1 MSSIAATIIVTLS
14 LCLATSASADSPVK
28 TRRTIITPDKA
39 AELQGSAWFRNLA
52 LKGDK
57 RPFCAAVGNAPAET
71 WAEKPD
77 DWFWQ
82 TMPSTKIKRCTTV
95 GDDNFRTPKAGCPV
109 HGPKIYEVEAY
120 YPWIV
125 DVETM
130 PYKLKCP
137 IGGETYP
144 SNDFAAGDMTSGEYP
159 DDGSGY
165 NDQGCLYHFIGL
177 YAHYAYNTMLQPAIK
192 SFGHAYLA
200 TGDKRYA
207 HKAAVCLLK
216 EAFEYPNSTDRADRT
231 YIPGYGHGSG
241 MITDVVWSGGAL
253 IASAT
258 CYDEICEAL
267 DGDSELVAFAQKYI
281 PEIET
286 VDDVKVYIEDR
297 LFRAGLQAL
306 LDARILPNTG
316 WAEEAMATLALMM
329 NDFGDKRPNTVD
341 CLEWLYYGGG
351 RLITVGN
358 QFYKDGSSYESTG
371 YNDARAGFVRCAETL
386 KRLRELSPDALD
398 WSRYPD
404 ISQNEKLLAYS
415 NVYKQAIYALG
426 GQYTLCV
433 GDMGSPRVSRE
444 PRVSPRERPSEFLD
458 GYGLALLR
466 GGKGDY
472 QRDAMLFYG
481 GVRGHAHYDPLMLG
495 LYGFGRDLLPNVG
508 YPQSWNFARAW
519 EWSLLTHNT
528 VAVDR
533 NEAPCST
540 VIGSITVWAPG
551 DSDSEPPGVQVMEA
565 SKRPY
570 RIHEPRG
577 EKGPDVTDYR
587 RMVALVD
594 IDAERWYA
602 VDIFRITG
610 GRDHMQS
617 WHGGYTPN
625 PISVEGVDFT
635 RQEKGTLAG
644 EDVEYGAHY
653 KGPDGTD
660 RWDPYCYLRDVA
672 RGTMAPETSVDFAY
686 DTVDNLHLRLNFV
699 PVDETELITARG
711 GAPIAPDKEVLQWAI
726 PHRALAPDADDGA
739 LKSQF
744 VTVLEAY
751 TGKRFLGAIRRLP
764 AEPVSARDYAPL
776 ALEITVPGG
785 RDIIL
790 ANGSEDSSLICGEF
804 ALTGKFGLIR
814 ERDGKVTDLQLIAGT
829 SLSAG
834 DLRVTQ
840 ELPGSGQ
847 IVAVDRLSK
856 TITVQG
862 RLPAPGTLIGKRI
875 AIDNH
880 GERVSSYTVTHAEPA
895 GDNRLLI
902 TLDSSGNIGE
912 GIAVGF
918 ADGFIR
924 NGPEVNMPF
933 AGLVK
938 IGDRF
943 DYSDCFY
950 NGGHLE
956 TGKPGVSY
964 KVHGVMG
971 FPYQAWGNL
980 HIAGTNHV
988 YLQEQAPAAQLRE
1001 SIGEN
1006 GRWVIYE
1013 YGVGDVVHFDCRAG
1027 LAEH

>member
-1 MSSIAATIIVTLS
+1 M
-14 LCLATSASADSPVK
+14 
-28 TRRTIITPDKA
+28 
-39 AELQGSAWFRNLA
+39 
-52 LKGDK
+52 
-57 RPFCAAVGNAPAET
+57 
-71 WAEKPD
+71 
-77 DWFWQ
+77 
-82 TMPSTKIKRCTTV
+82 
-95 GDDNFRTPKAGCPV
+95 
-109 HGPKIYEVEAY
+109 
-120 YPWIV
+120 
-125 DVETM
+125 
-130 PYKLKCP
+130 
-137 IGGETYP
+137 
-144 SNDFAAGDMTSGEYP
+144 
-159 DDGSGY
+159 
-165 NDQGCLYHFIGL
+165 
-177 YAHYAYNTMLQPAIK
+177 
-192 SFGHAYLA
+192 
-200 TGDKRYA
+200 
-207 HKAAVCLLK
+207 
-216 EAFEYPNSTDRADRT
+216 
-231 YIPGYGHGSG
+231 
-241 MITDVVWSGGAL
+241 
-253 IASAT
+253 
-258 CYDEICEAL
+258 
-267 DGDSELVAFAQKYI
+267 
-281 PEIET
+281 
-286 VDDVKVYIEDR
+286 
-297 LFRAGLQAL
+297 
-306 LDARILPNTG
+306 
-316 WAEEAMATLALMM
+316 
-329 NDFGDKRPNTVD
+329 
-341 CLEWLYYGGG
+341 
-351 RLITVGN
+351 
-358 QFYKDGSSYESTG
+358 
-371 YNDARAGFVRCAETL
+371 
-386 KRLRELSPDALD
+386 
-398 WSRYPD
+398 
-404 ISQNEKLLAYS
+404 
-415 NVYKQAIYALG
+415 
-426 GQYTLCV
+426 
-433 GDMGSPRVSRE
+433 
-444 PRVSPRERPSEFLD
+444 
-458 GYGLALLR
+458 
-466 GGKGDY
+466 
-472 QRDAMLFYG
+472 
-481 GVRGHAHYDPLMLG
+481 
-495 LYGFGRDLLPNVG
+495 
-508 YPQSWNFARAW
+508 
-519 EWSLLTHNT
+519 
-528 VAVDR
+528 
-533 NEAPCST
+533 
-540 VIGSITVWAPG
+540 
-551 DSDSEPPGVQVMEA
+551 
-565 SKRPY
+565 
-570 RIHEPRG
+570 
-577 EKGPDVTDYR
+577 
-587 RMVALVD
+587 
-594 IDAERWYA
+594 
-602 VDIFRITG
+602 
-610 GRDHMQS
+610 
-617 WHGGYTPN
+617 
-625 PISVEGVDFT
+625 
-635 RQEKGTLAG
+635 
-644 EDVEYGAHY
+644 
-653 KGPDGTD
+653 
-660 RWDPYCYLRDVA
+660 
-672 RGTMAPETSVDFAY
+672 
-686 DTVDNLHLRLNFV
+686 
-699 PVDETELITARG
+699 
-711 GAPIAPDKEVLQWAI
+711 
-726 PHRALAPDADDGA
+726 APDADDGA

-988 YLQEQAPAAQLRE
+988 HLQEQAPAAQLRE